1 MSGMSRSERER
12 ERALDAEITRTR
24 ALRDSRERANAS
36 ASASTRKRVMKN
48 APRLYSINE
57 IGTTRSATRSRS
69 RSATRSQSV
78 NVTDRHVAALQKL
91 DAKYE
96 EIIDRHVAVAAMQ
109 KLYAKYEAIAATDL
123 LTNRK
128 YNEIMV
134 YIRSLTNDVDFQI
147 FTEQMDAIRARKITD
162 NIDLTKAHYNDQ
174 ITANFILFVFSFIL
188 PQLIKQHIPNNIALL
203 LINALRA
210 YTINFAILY
219 YRLFLDSKNPII
231 KHLKDG
237 KILTKKLLNELTTP
251 YAMPLNSVE
260 YNLITGLPKIK
271 KYIESILNS
280 DGTFNDKPRL
290 RIKFIFFYLSI
301 FILLLYVVL
310 RIDVEELKLAL
321 DSINFSPSTQASTQA
336 STQQPNSFPR
346 IGQAPKIEL
355 LPSSNG
361 GKKRPTPKRPVLK
374 RPVLK
379 RPVLKRPV
387 LKRPVSIKLKRR
399 A

>member
-1 MSGMSRSERER
+1 
-12 ERALDAEITRTR
+12 
-24 ALRDSRERANAS
+24 
-36 ASASTRKRVMKN
+36 MKDV
-48 APRLYSINE
+48 PRFYSNE
-57 IGTTRSATRSRS
+57 LGTTRSATRSRSRS

-78 NVTDRHVAALQKL
+78 NVTDRHAAALQKL

-134 YIRSLTNDVDFQI
+134 YIRSLTNDEDFQI
-147 FTEQMDAIRARKITD
+147 FKEQMDAIRARKITD

-251 YAMPLNSVE
+251 YTMPLNSVE

-280 DGTFNDKPRL
+280 DGTFNNKPRL

-310 RIDVEELKLAL
+310 RIDVEELKLML
-321 DSINFSPSTQASTQA
+321 DSINFSPSTQAS
-336 STQQPNSFPR
+336 SQQPNSFPR

-361 GKKRPTPKRPVLK
+361 GKKRSTPKRPT
-374 RPVLK
+374 
-379 RPVLKRPV
+379 LKRPV

>member
-1 MSGMSRSERER
+1 MSGMSRSERERERER

-24 ALRDSRERANAS
+24 ALRDSKERANAS
-36 ASASTRKRVMKN
+36 ASASIRKRVMKDV
-48 APRLYSINE
+48 PRLYSIDE
-57 IGTTRSATRSRS
+57 IGTTRSATRSRSRS

-78 NVTDRHVAALQKL
+78 NVTDRHAAALQKL
-91 DAKYE
+91 DAKYD

-134 YIRSLTNDVDFQI
+134 YIRSLTNDEDFQI
-147 FTEQMDAIRARKITD
+147 FAEEMAAIRTRKITD

-174 ITANFILFVFSFIL
+174 KTANFILFVFSFIL

-237 KILTKKLLNELTTP
+237 KILTKKLLNELTPP
-251 YAMPLNSVE
+251 YTMPLNSVE

-280 DGTFNDKPRL
+280 DGTFNNKPRL

-310 RIDVEELKLAL
+310 RIDVEELKLML
-321 DSINFSPSTQASTQA
+321 DSINFSP

-361 GKKRPTPKRPVLK
+361 GKKRPAAKRSTP
-374 RPVLK
+374 
-379 RPVLKRPV
+379 KRPV